1 MKIIH
6 KLEYVAS
13 RLVAC
18 PFQILPHRMAVEWGG
33 RFGRAVGNLWAGR
46 RKVVIRN
53 LELAYGENLSAVKRE
68 ELAGEIFANIGRTI
82 AEISRFPKLDRQKIL
97 QLVDS
102 EGSDSFREVLEYGHG
117 AIMIGS
123 HFGNWELMGAYAN
136 ALGYPIDF
144 LVRGQHNRYF
154 DDYLTR
160 LRRSCGVGVIHSER
174 SMKEVIRALKDNRQ
188 VAIAS
193 DQHAGSQGI
202 VVRFF
207 GRLVSV
213 PRAPATLAVK
223 FGAPIVTGYILRRP
237 DNTHHC
243 VFDRPLYPDIGGDA
257 QQEIL
262 RLTKIYTERI
272 EMHIRQRPDLWLWT
286 HRRFKPLRGNQET
299 EGAYVD

>member
-1 MKIIH
+1 MKITH
-6 KLEYVAS
+6 KLEYIAT
-13 RLVAC
+13 RLAAW
-18 PFQILPHRMAVEWGG
+18 PFQMLPHGTAVELGG
-33 RFGRAVGNLWAGR
+33 RLGRAVGNLWAGR
-46 RKVVIRN
+46 REIVIRN
-53 LELAYGENLSAVKRE
+53 LELAYGESLSVAKRE
-68 ELAGEIFANIGRTI
+68 ELAGEIFANIGRTM
-82 AEISRFPKLDRQKIL
+82 AEIARFPQLNPQKIL

-102 EGSDSFREVLEYGHG
+102 EGSDSFREALEYGHG
-117 AIMIGS
+117 AILIGS

-136 ALGYPIDF
+136 VLGYPVDF

-174 SMKEVIRALKDNRQ
+174 SMKEVIRALQNNRQ
-188 VAIAS
+188 VAIVS

-223 FGAPIVTGYILRRP
+223 FGAPIVTGYMLRRP
-237 DNTHHC
+237 NNTHHC
-243 VFDRPLYPDIGGDA
+243 IFERPIYPDAGEDA
-257 QQEIL
+257 QQEIV
-262 RLTKIYTERI
+262 RLTRIYTERI
-272 EMHIRQRPDLWLWT
+272 EKHIRQRPDLWLWT
-286 HRRFKPLRGNQET
+286 HRRFKTLRGNQET